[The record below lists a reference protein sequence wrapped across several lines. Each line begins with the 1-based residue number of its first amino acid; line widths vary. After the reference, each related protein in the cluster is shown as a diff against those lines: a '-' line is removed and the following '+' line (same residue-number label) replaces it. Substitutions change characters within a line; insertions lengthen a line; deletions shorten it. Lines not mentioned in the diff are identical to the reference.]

1 MPIGEGGQLEIRQ
14 SSDATA
20 RILLAPFLP
29 QNALAKVKSS
39 PMRERATCL
48 KRQLLLLHRHI
59 DVQPIRENSEP
70 RPECL
75 HRPDKA
81 PATKV
86 EGCENLVPS
95 AIEALMPRYPLPI
108 AKSELNLALSR
119 RIHAIFDQ
127 QPARI
132 GSRRK

>member
-20 RILLAPFLP
+20 RILMAPFLP

-39 PMRERATCL
+39 PMRERATCF

-59 DVQPIRENSEP
+59 DVQPSRENSEP
-70 RPECL
+70 RPG
-75 HRPDKA
+75 A
-81 PATKV
+81 SI
-86 EGCENLVPS
+86 GQ
-95 AIEALMPRYPLPI
+95 IESGHKGRRMREPGAVGDGSPHAQVSI
-108 AKSELNLALSR
+108 ANSKERLNLALSR